1 MSCPLTFHLADD
13 EQRLAAYR
21 NVHEFW
27 DGGRTL
33 EDHLAWRSTSPQHN
47 RARWYVGCLEGEVVV
62 SLGSY
67 PVRLRIGS
75 HETDGIMIGA
85 VHTLPE
91 QRGNGFAPALLGWV
105 EEQEKSRQ
113 VTLSMLFTDIGTEY
127 YRRFGY
133 LECPSWE
140 LQLATANVE
149 ASWQLE
155 QVDRREHADD
165 LRRLYENSTRSDKLA
180 LVRDADYWD
189 YVFYKQPD
197 DLTFLSRDEAGA
209 LSGYVRIRCRESEWV
224 IQDWGL
230 AEQTDENLTLLML
243 AVAAQAHQE
252 GSLQLSGWM
261 PSWPAGN
268 PAIQFESRAGLN
280 HTMIKSL
287 DGSHE
292 FSGPV
297 LEAAQQLREI
307 DHV

>member
-75 HETDGIMIGA
+75 HETGGIMIGA

-105 EEQEKSRQ
+105 ENKEKSLQ
-113 VTLSMLFTDIGTEY
+113 TTISMLFTDIGTEY
-127 YRRFGY
+127 YGRFGY
-133 LECPSWE
+133 RECPSWE
-140 LQLATANVE
+140 LRLATGDIE
-149 ASWQLE
+149 ACWQLE
-155 QVDRREHADD
+155 QVDRREHADE
-165 LRRLYENSTRSDKLA
+165 LRSLYENSTRCDELA
-180 LVRDADYWD
+180 LVRDEEYWD
-189 YVFYKQPD
+189 YIFYKQPE
-197 DLTFLSRDEAGA
+197 DLTFLAEDENGELA
-209 LSGYVRIRCRESEWV
+209 GYVRIRCRESEWV

-230 AEQTDENLTLLML
+230 ATPGDENLTSLVL
-243 AVAAQAHQE
+243 AVASQANRE
-252 GSLQLSGWM
+252 GALQLSGWM

-287 DGSHE
+287 DGSQK
-292 FSGPV
+292 FSAPV
-297 LEAAQQLREI
+297 LEAAQHLREI

>member
-13 EQRLAAYR
+13 KQRLAAYR

-47 RARWYVGCLEGEVVV
+47 RARWYVGCLQGEVVV

-75 HETDGIMIGA
+75 HETGGIMIGA

-105 EEQEKSRQ
+105 ENKEKSLQ
-113 VTLSMLFTDIGTEY
+113 VTISMLFTDIGTEY
-127 YRRFGY
+127 YGRFGY
-133 LECPSWE
+133 RECPSWE
-140 LQLATANVE
+140 LQLATGDIE
-149 ASWQLE
+149 ACWQLE
-155 QVDRREHADD
+155 RVDRREHRDE
-165 LRRLYENSTRSDKLA
+165 LRCLYENSTRCDELA
-180 LVRDADYWD
+180 LVRDEEYWD
-189 YVFYKQPD
+189 YILHKQPE
-197 DLTFLSRDEAGA
+197 DLTFLAEDENGELA
-209 LSGYVRIRCRESEWV
+209 GYVRIRCRESEWV

-230 AEQTDENLTLLML
+230 ATPGDENLTSLVL
-243 AVAAQAHQE
+243 AVAARANRE
-252 GSLQLSGWM
+252 GAVQLNGWM

-268 PAIQFESRAGLN
+268 PAIEFKSRAGLN

-287 DGSHE
+287 DGYQE
-292 FSGPV
+292 FSVPV

>member
-1 MSCPLTFHLADD
+1 MSCPLTFHLADN

-33 EDHLAWRSTSPQHN
+33 ENHLAWRSTSPQHN

-67 PVRLRIGS
+67 PVRFRIGS
-75 HETDGIMIGA
+75 QETKGIMIGA

-91 QRGNGFAPALLGWV
+91 QRGHGFAPALLGWV

-113 VTLSMLFTDIGTEY
+113 ATLSMLFTDIGTEY

-140 LQLATANVE
+140 LQLATVNVE

-165 LRRLYENSTRSDKLA
+165 LRRLYENSTGSDKLA

-189 YVFYKQPD
+189 YVFHKQPD
-197 DLTFLSRDEAGA
+197 DLIFLSRDKAGA

-243 AVAAQAHQE
+243 ALAAQANRE
-252 GSLQLSGWM
+252 GTLQLSGWM

-268 PAIQFESRAGLN
+268 PAIQFESRAGFN

-287 DGSHE
+287 DGSQA
-292 FSGPV
+292 FSAPV

>member
-1 MSCPLTFHLADD
+1 MPCPLTFHLADD
-13 EQRLAAYR
+13 KQRLAAYR

-47 RARWYVGCLEGEVVV
+47 RARWYVGCLEEEVVV

-75 HETDGIMIGA
+75 HETGGIMIGA

-105 EEQEKSRQ
+105 ENKEKSLQ
-113 VTLSMLFTDIGTEY
+113 TTISMLFTDIGTEY
-127 YRRFGY
+127 YGRFGY
-133 LECPSWE
+133 RECPSWE
-140 LQLATANVE
+140 LQLATGDIE
-149 ASWQLE
+149 ACWQLE
-155 QVDRREHADD
+155 RVDRREHADE
-165 LRRLYENSTRSDKLA
+165 LRCLYENSTRCDELV
-180 LVRDADYWD
+180 LVRDEEYWD
-189 YVFYKQPD
+189 YIFHKQPE
-197 DLTFLSRDEAGA
+197 DLTFLAEDENGELA
-209 LSGYVRIRCRESEWV
+209 GYVRIRSRESEWV

-230 AEQTDENLTLLML
+230 ATQGDENLTSLVL
-243 AVAAQAHQE
+243 AVAAQANRE
-252 GSLQLSGWM
+252 GALQLSGWM

-287 DGSHE
+287 DGSQE
-292 FSGPV
+292 FSAPV